1 MQKIRVKE
9 LVEFRRKST
18 ERGKRNF
25 AQKLK
30 TRSPKEKKESD
41 DDGGGDYWVTSTS
54 CIYQVIKQDNID
66 LIDDKIVDLSGR
78 LQEAD
83 DKRSK
88 LMHQR
93 NIDIL
98 ISFKDF
104 NYRELLPPKDYKIE
118 KISGGQTTIILK
130 QFPIVVKP
138 QIIFSF
144 ERKDKK
150 EIGAIWLIPQKVGF
164 KKPELGMFSEM
175 LFRFLHENYSEHY
188 QIAPDYCSAVDTF
201 NNQKITYYDLQSG
214 NIVHLIEK
222 TLDEINKL

>member
-1 MQKIRVKE
+1 MQKIKVKE

-41 DDGGGDYWVTSTS
+41 DGGGDYWVTSTS

-66 LIDDKIVDLSGR
+66 LLDEKITDLLSR
-78 LQEAD
+78 LQGAE

-98 ISFKDF
+98 TAFKDF
-104 NYRELLPPKDYKIE
+104 DYKKLLPSKKFQIE
-118 KISGGQTTIILK
+118 KIPNDKKIILIK
-130 QFPIVVKP
+130 QFPIVVMP
-138 QIIFSF
+138 QIVFSF
-144 ERKDKK
+144 KRKEKK
-150 EIGAIWLIPQKVGF
+150 EIGAIWLIPQIGGF
-164 KKPELGMFSEM
+164 KKSELGMFCET
-175 LFRFLHENYSEHY
+175 LYRFLNENYSENY
-188 QIAPDYCSAVDTF
+188 QISTNYCLAVDTY
-201 NNQKITYYDLQSG
+201 NVQILSYTDLLNGDIS
-214 NIVHLIEK
+214 HLIEN
-222 TLDEINKL
+222 TLEEIKSL